1 MRPVTLLAE
10 EPIAMLTTLTVIAA
24 LAVGQAA
31 EPASTEPAAGPST
44 KAESKAAVKAV
55 PPAAAEEAMPEK
67 FRLVAE
73 GVTALEWGVP
83 SRCIE
88 RGGVIYRAQ
97 CDDKTRRCLVAPD
110 AELDPDAAA
119 VAQLE
124 RAPACAGPALT
135 LLDLTSRGYS
145 VVAALAEAPP
155 GWYRDER
162 QRVMQVDFD
171 LNARYFLGGGAA
183 FASGGTWT
191 GSAVVS
197 GGGRADRPFTW
208 WNAPALAR
216 MHFLE
221 GWATADLNHGE
232 LLVFGVDASRVYPT
246 PLLRITTFFG
256 KPRRFDPPL
265 YFGLWGEGLRMEMLE
280 TESGESFNRTM
291 LFSGAA
297 TVDVWRSRD
306 LSDFLR
312 VRVGAGF
319 EQAMG
324 GDWSSTVPHA
334 AIEGEVTF
342 GPRGNH
348 HLRASAQTELLT
360 GSGDLDPR
368 LPETRSRTTIKGEY
382 EVIAFALNN
391 QPISLA
397 LEAKAVK
404 RDDVPDYPTDWVVQG
419 GAQLRFSLWAPPR
432 RDAKPQDSL

>member
-1 MRPVTLLAE
+1 
-10 EPIAMLTTLTVIAA
+10 
-24 LAVGQAA
+24 
-31 EPASTEPAAGPST
+31 
-44 KAESKAAVKAV
+44 
-55 PPAAAEEAMPEK
+55 MPTQ

-73 GVTALEWGVP
+73 GAPALEWGVP
-83 SRCIE
+83 SRCID
-88 RGGVIYRAQ
+88 RGEVFYRAQ
-97 CDDKTRRCLVAPD
+97 CDEKARRCFVAPD
-110 AELDPDAAA
+110 AELDPEGAG

-124 RAPACAGPALT
+124 RAPTCVGPALT
-135 LLDLTSRGYS
+135 ITDLTSRGYS

-162 QRVMQVDFD
+162 QRIMQVDFD

-183 FASGGTWT
+183 WASGGTWT
-191 GSAVVS
+191 GSAIVS

-216 MHFLE
+216 LHFLE

-232 LLVFGVDASRVYPT
+232 LLIFGVDASRVYPT

-265 YFGLWGEGLRMEMLE
+265 YFGLWAEALRMEMLE
-280 TESGESFNRTM
+280 TESGESFNRTTIAAA
-291 LFSGAA
+291 AA

-312 VRVGAGF
+312 IRLGAGY
-319 EQAMG
+319 EQSNG
-324 GDWSSTVPHA
+324 GDWGSTVPHA
-334 AIEGEVTF
+334 AIEGELTM
-342 GPRGNH
+342 GADGRH
-348 HLRASAQTELLT
+348 HLRASAQAEWLA
-360 GSGDLDPR
+360 GSVAADLDPR
-368 LPETRSRTTIKGEY
+368 LPENRTRVTIKGEY
-382 EVIAFALNN
+382 EVVAFALNN

-404 RDDVPDYPTDWVVQG
+404 RDDVPDYPTDWIVQG

-432 RDAKPQDSL
+432 RAAKSQDSL